1 MPEKSERSISVVK
14 TGWGQWTCSKLSK
27 PEFARL
33 FMAEIS
39 DETYEQLRQILEKQN
54 GKVYTLEE
62 AKEIGNGL
70 LNFYEVLISFD
81 NEQKDSTIPS
91 T

>member
-1 MPEKSERSISVVK
+1 
-14 TGWGQWTCSKLSK
+14 
-27 PEFARL
+27 
-33 FMAEIS
+33 MAEIS